1 VDRQELQERLIQ
13 AGVHPSLY
21 SLDGPASDSESYS
34 LVADGSTWK
43 VLYKERGQFSEIRS
57 GLSESQAC
65 LLLYQ
70 LLDEALDLGPSSKG
84 SASSPG
90 RRHGA

>member
-1 VDRQELQERLIQ
+1 MNRQELQERLTK
-13 AGVHPSLY
+13 AGVHSSLY
-21 SLDGPASDSESYS
+21 SLDGLASDSESYS

-43 VLYKERGQFSEIRS
+43 VLYKERGQFTKIRS

-70 LLDEALDLGPSSKG
+70 LLDEALDFGSSSNG
-84 SASSPG
+84 GASSSG

>member
-1 VDRQELQERLIQ
+1 MKQQELQERLVA

-21 SLDGPASDSESYS
+21 CLSGPAPDSESYS
-34 LVADGSTWK
+34 LVADGPNWK
-43 VLYKERGQFSEIRS
+43 VLYKERGQFSEVRS

-65 LLLYQ
+65 LLIYQ
-70 LLDEALDLGPSSKG
+70 LLDEALGFGSSPKG
-84 SASSPG
+84 SLSPG